1 MDQEKI
7 IMAIN
12 PRKDVDG
19 FHPENFGR
27 MALEMDTFLPGNS
40 VWNFNS
46 FRKIQY

>member
-27 MALEMDTFLPGNS
+27 MALEMDTFFLPATPFG
-40 VWNFNS
+40 
-46 FRKIQY
+46 ILTL